1 MLQSAIM
8 LFKGHLPLLFQA
20 LFCPCQAV
28 LFWTG
33 NSDRKLLFKQRFGDK
48 GQTRWD
54 DVSTPSL
61 RHGEVLCLCIPQ
73 RGILSFSLLLILSLF
88 AVVLPWCEE
97 TGHCARETTVL
108 CSIRRPIGRSA
119 NLSPTPEPW
128 CFSKVSGQCELPIST
143 CLVPRRGEVAGVGG
157 CRHTWAHL
165 LWSRIAQPCQ
175 EGDLVT
181 SCHGTW

>member
-33 NSDRKLLFKQRFGDK
+33 NSDRKPLFKQRFGDK

-73 RGILSFSLLLILSLF
+73 CGIFSFSLLLILSLF
-88 AVVLPWCEE
+88 AVVLCR
-97 TGHCARETTVL
+97 GARKPDTAPG
-108 CSIRRPIGRSA
+108 RRPSFVLFVSQSDAALTFSRH
-119 NLSPTPEPW
+119 LSPGASLR
-128 CFSKVSGQCELPIST
+128 FQ
-143 CLVPRRGEVAGVGG
+143 AN
-157 CRHTWAHL
+157 A
-165 LWSRIAQPCQ
+165 
-175 EGDLVT
+175 
-181 SCHGTW
+181 SCPSPPA